1 MNMGKWAGKLL
12 PLAVYELRKESTMK
26 KIFSRESIL
35 PDRTNHCDES
45 GHKAGHSYQG
55 LLGYDNHYDNHGHK
69 VGYSY
74 DSLLGK
80 KTRIKK

>member
-1 MNMGKWAGKLL
+1 MGKWAGKLL

-26 KIFSRESIL
+26 KIISRESIL
-35 PDRTNHCDES
+35 PDRTNHYDER
-45 GHKAGHSYQG
+45 
-55 LLGYDNHYDNHGHK
+55 GHK